1 MATIKDIRRRNLLSL
16 LDEHASQAAIARVL
30 EVEPAYVS
38 ALLTGPPKGRD
49 IGDKTARKIE
59 ARFEK
64 PEGWMDQ
71 PNYTVNSLPKKSS
84 LRYSAREGAPA
95 RSASLEA
102 VAILDDLRPVDV
114 ITVSRLEIRASM
126 GAGELRPGHDAVAGT
141 MQLSAEWIRRHLPDV
156 TSPKNLRIITGYGD
170 SMEPTFRDG
179 DILIVDTGVREV
191 RIDTI
196 YVFALDDELYVKTL
210 QRVPGVGLRVI
221 SDNKKYETYLLEEET
236 WRTLDV
242 LGRVVWTWNGR
253 KL

>member
-1 MATIKDIRRRNLLSL
+1 
-16 LDEHASQAAIARVL
+16 
-30 EVEPAYVS
+30 
-38 ALLTGPPKGRD
+38 
-49 IGDKTARKIE
+49 
-59 ARFEK
+59 
-64 PEGWMDQ
+64 
-71 PNYTVNSLPKKSS
+71 
-84 LRYSAREGAPA
+84 
-95 RSASLEA
+95 
-102 VAILDDLRPVDV
+102 
-114 ITVSRLEIRASM
+114 
-126 GAGELRPGHDAVAGT
+126 
-141 MQLSAEWIRRHLPDV
+141 
-156 TSPKNLRIITGYGD
+156 
-170 SMEPTFRDG
+170 MEPTFRDG